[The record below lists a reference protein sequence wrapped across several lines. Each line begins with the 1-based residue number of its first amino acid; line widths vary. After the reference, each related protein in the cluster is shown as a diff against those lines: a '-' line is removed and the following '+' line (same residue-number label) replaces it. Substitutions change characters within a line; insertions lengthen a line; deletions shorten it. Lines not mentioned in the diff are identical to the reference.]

1 MSELQQATPQV
12 KKNVFLIRLL
22 LACILLCF
30 AYFYLQD
37 HMADKAWII
46 GYGTLLAL
54 SFIPLQMLK
63 EDRFEKVR
71 FQYIIFSMDFVFLL
85 GGLYLFNHWDTNLMI
100 LIFLTFF
107 MSALSQSVGRSLF
120 VAIAVVGLY
129 VYLIYYKSDNFNYF
143 DPVLLLSCALLFV
156 VSIHSGYL
164 AYRSVQEEREII
176 QLARKAALLSE
187 KVREGDQAALEY
199 AATLKNVLDSL
210 PIGAI
215 AVSVEGSI
223 LFVNARVGKILDLNP
238 KSLSNALLLTKSQPL
253 GAIGEKMAYA
263 IQQRQEL
270 KKEYLDTEWN
280 NQPKRFRLDSASGAS
295 LSGKVW
301 GTLFLLQEVQRATEG
316 SSEPQS

>member
-1 MSELQQATPQV
+1 MNELQQATPQV

-22 LACILLCF
+22 LACTLLCF

-37 HMADKAWII
+37 HMADKVLII

-85 GGLYLFNHWDTNLMI
+85 GGLYLCGHWDTNLMI

-129 VYLIYYKSDNFNYF
+129 VYLIYYKSDNFNYL
-143 DPVLLLSCALLFV
+143 DPILLLSCALLFV
-156 VSIHSGYL
+156 ISIHSGYL
-164 AYRSVQEEREII
+164 AYRSVQEEREIV

-199 AATLKNVLDSL
+199 AATLKNVLDSI

-215 AVSVEGSI
+215 AVSVEGNI

-238 KSLSNALLLTKSQPL
+238 KSLSNALLLTKTQPL
-253 GAIGEKMAYA
+253 GPIGEKMAFA
-263 IQQRQEL
+263 IQQRKEL
-270 KKEYLDTEWN
+270 KREYLDTDWN
-280 NQPKRFRLDSASGAS
+280 NQPKRFRLDSSSGATP
-295 LSGKVW
+295 SGKVW
-301 GTLFLLQEVQRATEG
+301 GTLFLLQEVQR
-316 SSEPQS
+316 SSEERAPQA

>member
-1 MSELQQATPQV
+1 MSELLQATPQV

-30 AYFYLQD
+30 AYFYLID
-37 HMADKAWII
+37 HMAEKAWVLGFGAI
-46 GYGTLLAL
+46 LAL
-54 SFIPLQMLK
+54 SFVPLQLLP

-85 GGLYLFNHWDTNLMI
+85 AGLYVTGHWDTNLMI

-107 MSALSQSVGRSLF
+107 MSALSQSVGRSVF
-120 VAIAVVGLY
+120 VAMAVVGLY
-129 VYLIYYKSDNFNYF
+129 VYLIYYKSDNFNYL

-156 VSIHSGYL
+156 VSVHSGYL

-199 AATLKNVLDSL
+199 ATTLKNVLDSF

-215 AVSVEGSI
+215 AVSNEGNI

-238 KSLSNALLLTKSQPL
+238 KSLANAYLLNKNQPL
-253 GAIGEKMAYA
+253 GPIGEKMA
-263 IQQRQEL
+263 QTLHERKEL
-270 KKEYLDTEWN
+270 KREYLDAEWN
-280 NQPKRFRLDSASGAS
+280 GHPKRFRLDSSSGAS
-295 LSGKVW
+295 PSGKVW
-301 GTLFLLQEVQRATEG
+301 GTLFLLQETQKSME
-316 SSEPQS
+316 EPAPTRP

>member
-1 MSELQQATPQV
+1 MNELQQATPQV

-22 LACILLCF
+22 LASILLCLG
-30 AYFYLQD
+30 YFYLMD
-37 HMADKAWII
+37 HLDHKSLVLA
-46 GYGTLLAL
+46 YGIVLGL
-54 SFIPLQMLK
+54 SFVPLHLIQ

-71 FQYIIFSMDFVFLL
+71 FQYIVFSMDLVFLL
-85 GGLYLFNHWDTNLMI
+85 AGLYLFDHWETNLMI

-107 MSALSQSVGRSLF
+107 MSALSQSVGRSLV
-120 VAIAVVGLY
+120 VAMAVVGLY
-129 VYLIYYKSDNFNYF
+129 VYLIYYKSDDFNYL
-143 DPVLLLSCALLFV
+143 DPLLLLSCALLFV

-215 AVSVEGSI
+215 AVSVEGNV

-238 KSLSNALLLTKSQPL
+238 KGLVNALVTAKGQPL
-253 GAIGEKMAYA
+253 GPIGEKMADSLKT
-263 IQQRQEL
+263 RREL
-270 KKEYLDTEWN
+270 KREYLDAEWN
-280 NQPKRFRLDSASGAS
+280 GHAKRFRLDSSSGS
-295 LSGKVW
+295 TPSGKVW
-301 GTLFLLQEVQRATEG
+301 GTLFLLQEVQHPAEG
-316 SSEPQS
+316 ARPAAG